1 MHGARSVVAAGVA
14 TRWAVTIIV
23 ATAIGYFAPPV
34 SGDTVGFLF
43 SARIGGLVPPAT
55 AFIAVALLS
64 LLASAPLWILLRRHA
79 TRSSELARTA
89 AE

>member
-1 MHGARSVVAAGVA
+1 M
-14 TRWAVTIIV
+14 V

-79 TRSSELARTA
+79 TRVQGSAGGG
-89 AE
+89 AEIS